1 VFAVSATF
9 QVSELLWRKPI
20 NPRARPTGRARAQ
33 EEKIMDQTSKPKI
46 FKVEGGKIYFSKR
59 TERTFFFILSL
70 IVMTLVGL
78 QRFDIF

>member
-1 VFAVSATF
+1 
-9 QVSELLWRKPI
+9 
-20 NPRARPTGRARAQ
+20 
-33 EEKIMDQTSKPKI
+33 MDQTNKPKI